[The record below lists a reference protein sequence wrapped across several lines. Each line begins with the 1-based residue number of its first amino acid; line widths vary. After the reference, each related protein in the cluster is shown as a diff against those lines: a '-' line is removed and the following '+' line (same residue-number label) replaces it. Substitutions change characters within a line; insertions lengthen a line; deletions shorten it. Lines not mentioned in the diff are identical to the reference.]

1 MLKRYVP
8 VYAARAIRTRRPWDA
23 SLISRY
29 MSEAPIHAN
38 KKMAIG
44 IFR

>member
-8 VYAARAIRTRRPWDA
+8 VYAARAIKRRRPWDA
-23 SLISRY
+23 SLVSRY
-29 MSEAPIHAN
+29 ISAAPIHAN
-38 KKMAIG
+38 KKMATG